1 MEIYCRKQFC
11 KTEDFKCSPNSR
23 SRYQTLIGVP
33 ISGRGFKLEQITN
46 KNWKA
51 RAHKICRDMA
61 KSLMRAIFFRLSVLY
76 LSVLYSHIVFL
87 KVTIWMSERVK
98 FIHRIIGNHSPVS
111 PSCSPA
117 LTKQPSL
124 FYLVR
129 KGQARSLNVN

>member
-11 KTEDFKCSPNSR
+11 KTEDFKCSLNSR
-23 SRYQTLIGVP
+23 SRYQTLDRVP
-33 ISGRGFKLEQITN
+33 ISGRGFKLDKLQTRTEKQGHPRSAETWPN
-46 KNWKA
+46 PS
-51 RAHKICRDMA
+51 CEPFSSDFQ
-61 KSLMRAIFFRLSVLY
+61 SCIFLFFIPTLFS
-76 LSVLYSHIVFL
+76 L